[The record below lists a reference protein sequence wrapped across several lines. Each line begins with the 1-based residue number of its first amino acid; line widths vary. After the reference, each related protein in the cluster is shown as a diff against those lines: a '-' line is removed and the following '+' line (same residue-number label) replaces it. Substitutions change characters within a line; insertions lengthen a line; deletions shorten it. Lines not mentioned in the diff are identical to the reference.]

1 MGNVFKIALRN
12 LFRYKR
18 RTFLTTSLIAMG
30 VILVISFGGIA
41 SSFKNGVIGI
51 LTNSNLADIQI
62 HKNGYLK
69 SIDNL
74 PLNLTIN
81 DKEIAKIEGL
91 LKKNDQ
97 VMAFSKRIRF
107 GAMLSNFEQ
116 TTNIRLTAVYPELE
130 NATCPDLVERIESP
144 EKDPAQFVKPG
155 EMVVPVNLAN
165 GLNLSSRERWS
176 FLLIW
181 LTG

>member
-1 MGNVFKIALRN
+1 MGNIFKIALRN

-30 VILVISFGGIA
+30 VILVIGFGGIA

-62 HKNGYLK
+62 HKSGYLK

-74 PLNLTIN
+74 PLDLTMGE
-81 DKEIAKIEGL
+81 KGVSKIEGL

-97 VMAFSKRIRF
+97 IMAF
-107 GAMLSNFEQ
+107 
-116 TTNIRLTAVYPELE
+116 
-130 NATCPDLVERIESP
+130 
-144 EKDPAQFVKPG
+144 
-155 EMVVPVNLAN
+155 
-165 GLNLSSRERWS
+165 
-176 FLLIW
+176 
-181 LTG
+181 